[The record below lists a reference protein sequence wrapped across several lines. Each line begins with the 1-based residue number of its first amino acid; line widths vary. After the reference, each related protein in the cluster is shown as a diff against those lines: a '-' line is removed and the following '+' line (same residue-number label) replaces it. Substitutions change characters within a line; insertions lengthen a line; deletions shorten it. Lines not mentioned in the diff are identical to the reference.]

1 VEIDD
6 RSAGA
11 GDDLLGGAGDL
22 AVLNEDG
29 MVFEESGAGAVDDAD
44 VGEENLRGADFDEL
58 CDGGGEGRE
67 LRRG

>member
-1 VEIDD
+1 
-6 RSAGA
+6 
-11 GDDLLGGAGDL
+11 L
-22 AVLNEDG
+22 
-29 MVFEESGAGAVDDAD
+29 VFEESGAGAVDDAD